1 MSAAGPGHDLI
12 AAPPVAELG
21 NDPGIVAAGGEH
33 IGDLG
38 IGVGEVLVKR
48 NAAVNHHG
56 CAFLEA
62 DALNRQ
68 RQE

>member
-1 MSAAGPGHDLI
+1 
-12 AAPPVAELG
+12 VAELG